1 MTPRPEAASPPAPRA
16 GRRQRPGQA
25 GSTAAAG
32 RRLHHA
38 APPGFTLVEVLVA
51 LFIMAVIAAMGW
63 QGIATM
69 ARSRE
74 VADAASQRTLRLSA
88 VMGQW
93 ERDLQ
98 AIYDGPQ
105 VPGVAFDGG
114 TLRLVRRV
122 DGAGASGGVQ
132 VVAWTLRGDTWQR
145 WTGPV
150 VQRSDA
156 LQQAWLASFQLQGAE
171 AGQLRL
177 LDGVGTWQVY
187 FWRGQGWSNA
197 QSTGDLSV
205 VTPPPAAAPGAA
217 PPSPRTRLPGAVRL
231 QLTLPEGTL
240 HRDVQLAPQQ
250 P

>member
-1 MTPRPEAASPPAPRA
+1 MQRFRT
-16 GRRQRPGQA
+16 RQ
-25 GSTAAAG
+25 
-32 RRLHHA
+32 
-38 APPGFTLVEVLVA
+38 GFTLIEVLVA

-74 VADAASQRTLRLSA
+74 VAAEASERTLRLSA
-88 VMGQW
+88 LMGQW

-98 AIYDGPQ
+98 AVYDSPI
-105 VPGVAFDGG
+105 VPGVAFDGA

-122 DGAGASGGVQ
+122 DGGVQ
-132 VVAWTLRGDTWQR
+132 VVAWSLRGDVWRR

-150 VQRSDA
+150 VQRSQA
-156 LQQAWLASFQLQGAE
+156 LQQAWLASQQLQGPE
-171 AGQLRL
+171 PGQLRL
-177 LDGVGTWQVY
+177 LDGVSGWQVY

-205 VTPPPAAAPGAA
+205 VPGAQSAASA
-217 PPSPRTRLPGAVRL
+217 PTVATRLPGAVRL
-231 QLTLPEGTL
+231 QLTLPEGGLT
-240 HRDVQLAPQQ
+240 RDVQLAPQQ

>member
-1 MTPRPEAASPPAPRA
+1 MTPPPGAASPLSPRVR
-16 GRRQRPGQA
+16 RRQRPGATA
-25 GSTAAAG
+25 GAPAAG
-32 RRLHHA
+32 RWPHHA
-38 APPGFTLVEVLVA
+38 PPPGFTLVEVLVA

-132 VVAWTLRGDTWQR
+132 VVAWTLRGDVWRR

-150 VQRSDA
+150 VQRSEA
-156 LQQAWLASFQLQGAE
+156 LQQAWLTSFQLQGPE

-177 LDGVGTWQVY
+177 LDGVSAWQVY

-205 VTPPPAAAPGAA
+205 VTPPPAAASGAA